1 MPEKTKN
8 YYPWF
13 FYAIIALSYFSLI
26 TPLIVSSNFYFPFVG
41 PKSVYFLFISQLT
54 IFFYLI
60 LVSQDKSYLPKKN
73 LLLIAFLIYLFSMT
87 LSTIFGVDPSRSFW
101 SKFERMTGL
110 LTWICLF
117 GFLMALSSI
126 KEKIHWKKIFFVSL
140 IIATF
145 IATAGIFEHLGFAA
159 FKISDREGFTLGNTS
174 FLGTYLLFNIFFAL
188 YLFFQKENI
197 FSFLKNKIG
206 KIILKIFLVISI
218 FLQLLVIYLQSA
230 RAALVSTLGGF
241 LLIFLLWLS
250 FLPQKKGIKILGRI
264 LLVSYI
270 LICLTGLILIF
281 IPGTILNKEF
291 TKLASAS
298 RIITAEISLKAFKEK
313 PILGWGPENFELAFN
328 KYFDPR
334 LFLPEYGGEIWFDR
348 AHNIVFDNLVAGGI
362 FGLVSYLFLF
372 FSAVFYLFKSYLDKK
387 TDFWTFAI
395 FSACLLAYFVQ
406 NITVFDMISSL
417 LMFVITLGF
426 IISIASQEQERK
438 IFVFKLNYKNLLL
451 FLIFPLIFYKFA
463 YQPFAS
469 DMLIIEAIKRE
480 NPEER
485 VALYK
490 KTLSMSPVGKYQ
502 NREFFAS
509 ISLSYIEE
517 NYQNY
522 SLEDIKEELD
532 FLLAELKKSEE
543 ESPLDLRNLLKLSS
557 LLDTYAMLGSSKLAL
572 ARDYG
577 KKIIERFPN
586 NPQSYWSLAQ
596 TEIIS
601 QNYQEA
607 LNLTK
612 KAIEIEPRIFQSHE
626 IALKV
631 ANLAQNKEAIQ
642 ELYNDAL
649 SINPNWE
656 SSLKKYLSQ

>member
-1 MPEKTKN
+1 MPEKIKN

-13 FYAIIALSYFSLI
+13 FHTIILLCYFSLI

-60 LVSQDKSYLPKKN
+60 LISQDKSYLPKKN
-73 LLLIAFLIYLFSMT
+73 LLLIAFLIYLISMT
-87 LSTIFGVDPSRSFW
+87 LSTIFGIDPSRSFW

-126 KEKIHWKKIFFVSL
+126 KEKIHWAKIFFVSL

-197 FSFLKNKIG
+197 FSFLNNKTG

-218 FLQLLVIYLQSA
+218 FLQILATYLQSA
-230 RAALVSTLGGF
+230 RAALVSTSGGF
-241 LLIFLLWLS
+241 LLISLLWLA
-250 FLPQKKGIKILGRI
+250 FLSQKKGTKILGRI

-281 IPGTILNKEF
+281 IPGNILNKEF
-291 TKLASAS
+291 VKLASAS
-298 RIITAEISLKAFKEK
+298 RIVTAEISLKAFKEK

-328 KYFDPR
+328 KHFDPR
-334 LFLPEYGGEIWFDR
+334 IFLSEYGGEVWFDR

-426 IISIASQEQERK
+426 IISISSQEQERK
-438 IFVFKLNYKNLLL
+438 IFLFKLNYKNLLL
-451 FLIFPLIFYKFA
+451 FLIFPFIFYKFA
-463 YQPFAS
+463 YQPLAS
-469 DMLIIEAIKRE
+469 DKLIIEAIKRE

-485 VALYK
+485 VSLYK
-490 KTLSMSPVGKYQ
+490 KTLATSPVGKYQ

-509 ISLSYIEE
+509 ISLNYIDQ

-522 SLEDIKEELD
+522 SLSEIKDELD
-532 FLLAELKKSEE
+532 FIISELQKTEK
-543 ESPLDLRNLLKLSS
+543 ESPLDFRSLLRLSS
-557 LLDTYAMLGSSKLAL
+557 VFNNYSMLDPSKISL
-572 ARDYG
+572 AREYS
-577 KKIIERFPN
+577 KKCVEEFPN
-586 NPQSYWSLAQ
+586 NPQSYWTLAQ
-596 TEIIS
+596 AEVIA

-612 KAIEIEPRIFQSHE
+612 KAIEIEPRILQSYE

-631 ANLAQNKEAIQ
+631 ANLAQNKEAAQ
-642 ELYNDAL
+642 EIYKDAI
-649 SINPNWE
+649 SINPSWE
-656 SSLKKYLSQ
+656 SSLKEYLSQ